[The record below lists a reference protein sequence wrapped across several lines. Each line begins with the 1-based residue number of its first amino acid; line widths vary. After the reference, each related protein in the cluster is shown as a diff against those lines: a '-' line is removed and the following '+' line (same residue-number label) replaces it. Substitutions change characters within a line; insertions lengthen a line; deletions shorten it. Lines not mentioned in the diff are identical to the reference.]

1 MDKKEILKDTLND
14 FNDVFSIP
22 DKIENKED
30 VKELITKGDE
40 TAVPK
45 KNNYAKSRDKMHN
58 KAKKTIDSLFKFYL
72 AESIIDEDDYIRQK
86 SYHEQC
92 TLGDLMS
99 QIEIA
104 NRAITTNMESVDA
117 GDMSPRMFEVLSD
130 ALRTS
135 MELLK
140 MKSMHFVQK
149 EESMKK
155 LMADREIYQH
165 KSIESGSETSNNDG
179 TVTARGSKKLMQGIQ
194 DAIKNE
200 EIEDANI
207 DED

>member
-1 MDKKEILKDTLND
+1 MDNKIKNTLRD
-14 FNDVFSIP
+14 PFKDVFSIP
-22 DKIENKED
+22 DKIENEED
-30 VKELITKGDE
+30 IQTLITGENNSTPVKSNY
-40 TAVPK
+40 K
-45 KNNYAKSRDKMHN
+45 KNRNNLHI
-58 KAKKTIDSLFKFYL
+58 KAQKTIDALFKFYL
-72 AESIIDEDDYIRQK
+72 TENIINEDEYIKQK
-86 SYHEQC
+86 AYHEKC
-92 TLGDLMS
+92 TLGDLMA

-104 NRAITTNMESVDA
+104 NTAITTIMENIDM

-140 MKSMHFVQK
+140 MKSMHLINM

-165 KSIESGSETSNNDG
+165 KAISDGSETES
-179 TVTARGSKKLMQGIQ
+179 VTARGSKKLMQQIQ

-200 EIEDANI
+200 EIEEADIN
-207 DED
+207 